1 MRGRGVG
8 ERGEEEEEGE
18 EEEVEKEE
26 QVKEKS
32 PLEVTD
38 GLGNFVT
45 PLNSRSEFS
54 QSQSRKQGD
63 RHTATQHPHRPA
75 VGAAASCHWSVCA
88 ESPRRMKRKIRS
100 VNIQRLCEEKRIFQV
115 QVFILIII

>member
-8 ERGEEEEEGE
+8 ERGEE
-18 EEEVEKEE
+18 VEKEE
-26 QVKEKS
+26 QVKEES

-54 QSQSRKQGD
+54 QSQRSQGD
-63 RHTATQHPHRPA
+63 RHTATQRPHWPA
-75 VGAAASCHWSVCA
+75 VGAAASCRWSVCV
-88 ESPRRMKRKIRS
+88 ELPRRMKRKIRL
-100 VNIQRLCEEKRIFQV
+100 VNIQRLCEEKCIFQV